1 MGESTESWH
10 VEAPRDGEVVVSA
23 VKLTVT
29 EKEINDDREGIVDHL
44 HAAYLS
50 LVEAM
55 APYQKEW
62 DADWQKALE
71 DATLAGLKAGL
82 TEWGGDFADYFKKE
96 TWTDLGGK
104 IEKAA
109 GSAYDTAS
117 DYAAE
122 LNKKIT
128 TQVNSAVATTE
139 KLLEHPEE
147 TLANWTWWSSVI
159 EEAVSKPLKDL
170 EDRAMKTVTEV
181 TETAKKVQKMYQ
193 HRDAI
198 LNFPVLLVEGD
209 PKPIQNFVDTV
220 LKDIDPELA
229 KAIRED
235 PKFYVVLEVLAD
247 HESALAYLSYA
258 SLAFEAIPPNFYA
271 YLAGKCGAYVLVE
284 LVLLIITALLS
295 AGAAAAARIASWAA
309 RIAMSSAKVA
319 KAVKLVKSVV
329 TKAQELERAVENFQ
343 RVIEDFLDV
352 SKRFH
357 QLGEKLLKARKRGL
371 KLEGRTK
378 STIEARRKIIKREH
392 KCRYCGSTAHTTP
405 HGRLGTVKY
414 E

>member
-1 MGESTESWH
+1 MGESNESWH
-10 VEAPRDGEVVVSA
+10 VEAPQDGEVVVSV
-23 VKLTVT
+23 VKATVT
-29 EKEINDDREGIVDHL
+29 EKEINDDREGIVDRL

-50 LVEAM
+50 LVDSM

-71 DATLAGLKAGL
+71 DATLAGLEAGL
-82 TEWGGDFADYFKKE
+82 KEWGGDFADYFKKE

-117 DYAAE
+117 DYAGE

-128 TQVNSAVATTE
+128 SQVNSALAKTGE
-139 KLLEHPEE
+139 ILEHSDE
-147 TLANWTWWSSVI
+147 TLANWTWWSSVL

-170 EDRAMKTVTEV
+170 EEQAMKTVTEV
-181 TETAKKVQKMYQ
+181 TETAKKVQKVYQ

-198 LNFPVLLVEGD
+198 LNLPVLLVEGD

-258 SLAFEAIPPNFYA
+258 GLAFEAIPPNFYA
-271 YLAGKCGAYVLVE
+271 YLAREVRRLRACGGGAAHHHRALVSRRRGGGAHRQLGGANRDE
-284 LVLLIITALLS
+284 QREGGQGGQAGEIGRHEG
-295 AGAAAAARIASWAA
+295 AGARARGRELPA
-309 RIAMSSAKVA
+309 RHRGFPGCV
-319 KAVKLVKSVV
+319 KALSP
-329 TKAQELERAVENFQ
+329 
-343 RVIEDFLDV
+343 
-352 SKRFH
+352 
-357 QLGEKLLKARKRGL
+357 
-371 KLEGRTK
+371 
-378 STIEARRKIIKREH
+378 ARREAAEGPKTRTQARGANEEH
-392 KCRYCGSTAHTTP
+392 D
-405 HGRLGTVKY
+405 
-414 E
+414 